1 MKQALILSTKKP
13 GNETLYSSTK
23 AVIFFGTPYRG
34 ARLLDSKKRVA
45 MVERLAK
52 VTNNQIP
59 PNLRAVL
66 EPASNELFGVND
78 DFPDIKKDMIILNFY
93 EAKKT
98 PSISALV
105 STQDSV

>member
-1 MKQALILSTKKP
+1 M
-13 GNETLYSSTK
+13 
-23 AVIFFGTPYRG
+23 
-34 ARLLDSKKRVA
+34 
-45 MVERLAK
+45 ERLAI

-78 DFPDIKKDMIILNFY
+78 DFPDIKRDMIIVNFY

-98 PSISALV
+98 PIISALV
-105 STQDSV
+105 SIQVST